1 MFIVSNYFFSIAYK
15 TVSRHKK
22 LAVGL
27 TTSIKQVISKIL
39 SDKWNHKNNKIAFV
53 LILKKFITYTN
64 M

>member
-39 SDKWNHKNNKIAFV
+39 SDKWNHKNNK
-53 LILKKFITYTN
+53 
-64 M
+64 